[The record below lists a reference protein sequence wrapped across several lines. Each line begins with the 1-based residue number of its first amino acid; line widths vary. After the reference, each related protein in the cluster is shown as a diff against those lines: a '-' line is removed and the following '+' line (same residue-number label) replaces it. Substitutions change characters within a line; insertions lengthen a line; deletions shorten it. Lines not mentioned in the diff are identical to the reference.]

1 MSRKPSKRG
10 GSVAA
15 AIADFRRGK
24 MVILVDDENRENEGD
39 LCIAAEKV
47 TPRAI
52 NFMATHGRGLICL
65 ALAERKIRE
74 LQLPMMV
81 SENTSPLGTAF
92 TISIEA
98 RRGVTTGISAKD
110 RATTVLAAV
119 RKGAKPSD
127 LVSPGHVFPLR
138 ARDGG
143 VLVRTGQTEGSV
155 DLARLAGLE
164 PAAVICEIMN
174 PDGSMARRPQLLR
187 FARQH
192 GLTIT
197 SIAELVRYRLEREQ
211 HLRSVGETILA
222 IGEPSAQLGEF
233 RVLAYQSGHDA
244 RTHLVLMRGEV
255 KPGQP
260 ILTRMHTACPTGDV
274 FGSGACNCG
283 RDLRRSL
290 ARIAAEGRG
299 LVVYLQKELRTPAD
313 ILRCTHLPDEGRRET
328 DDLREFGI
336 GAQILRDLGA
346 TKLRLLTDH
355 PRRIVGLE
363 GFGIEVLETVPLANP
378 RAVARRAS

>member
-1 MSRKPSKRG
+1 MSPRLTG
-10 GSVAA
+10 GSVAK

-24 MVILVDDENRENEGD
+24 MVILVDDEERENEGD

-47 TPRAI
+47 TPKAI

-65 ALAERKIRE
+65 ALAEQKIRE

-155 DLARLAGLE
+155 DLARLAGLD

-192 GLTIT
+192 GLTVT

-211 HLRSVGETILA
+211 HLRA
-222 IGEPSAQLGEF
+222 IGETLLPVGELGDF
-233 RVLAYQSGHDA
+233 RVLAYQSGHDS

-255 KPGQP
+255 KPGVP
-260 ILTRMHTACPTGDV
+260 VLTRMHTACPTGDV
-274 FGSGACNCG
+274 FGSGLCNCG
-283 RDLRRSL
+283 QDLRRAL
-290 ARIAAEGRG
+290 ARIAAEGHG
-299 LVVYLQKELRTPAD
+299 LVVYLQKELRLPAD
-313 ILRCTHLPDEGRRET
+313 VLRCTHLPEEGRRET

-346 TKLRLLTDH
+346 TRLRLLTDH

-363 GFGIEVLETVPLANP
+363 GFGIEVLETVPLSRP
-378 RAVARRAS
+378 RAARRAV

>member
-1 MSRKPSKRG
+1 MSRKPRAQAS
-10 GSVAA
+10 SVVK
-15 AIADFRRGK
+15 AIADFKRGK
-24 MVILVDDENRENEGD
+24 MVILVDDEGRENEGD

-47 TPRAI
+47 TPQVI

-65 ALAERKIRE
+65 ALAEQKIRE

-110 RATTVLAAV
+110 RATTILTAV
-119 RKGAKPSD
+119 RDGAKPSD

-155 DLARLAGLE
+155 DLARLAGLK

-174 PDGSMARRPQLLR
+174 PDGSMARRPQLQR

-192 GLTIT
+192 GLTVT

-211 HLRSVGETILA
+211 HLRSIGETTLPLGA
-222 IGEPSAQLGEF
+222 GDALGEF
-233 RVLAYQSGHDA
+233 RILAYQSGHDA
-244 RTHLVLMRGEV
+244 RTHLALMRGDV
-255 KPGQP
+255 KPGVP
-260 ILTRMHTACPTGDV
+260 LLTRMHTACPTGDV
-274 FGSGACNCG
+274 FGSGLCNCG
-283 RDLRRSL
+283 PDLRRAL
-290 ARIAAEGRG
+290 VRIAAEGRG
-299 LVVYLQKELRTPAD
+299 LVVYLQKALRTPAD
-313 ILRCTHLPDEGRRET
+313 VLRCTHLPEEGRGET

-346 TKLRLLTDH
+346 TRLRLLTDH

-363 GFGIEVLETVPLANP
+363 GFGIEVVETVPLSRP
-378 RAVARRAS
+378 RPARRAS

>member
-1 MSRKPSKRG
+1 MSRKPERAG
-10 GSVAA
+10 GSVAK

-47 TPRAI
+47 SPRFI

-174 PDGSMARRPQLLR
+174 PDGSMARRPQLRR
-187 FARQH
+187 FGREH
-192 GLTIT
+192 GLTIA
-197 SIAELVRYRLEREQ
+197 SVAELVRYRLEREQ
-211 HLRSVGETILA
+211 HVRSVGETTLEIA
-222 IGEPSAQLGEF
+222 DLGAF
-233 RVLAYQSGHDA
+233 RMLAYQSGHDA
-244 RTHLVLMRGEV
+244 RTHLALVRGEV

-290 ARIAAEGRG
+290 TRIAAEGRG
-299 LVVYLQKELRTPAD
+299 LVVYLQKELRAPAD
-313 ILRCTHLPDEGRRET
+313 VLRCTHLPEEGRRET

-346 TKLRLLTDH
+346 TRLRLLTDH

-363 GFGIEVLETVPLANP
+363 GFGIEVLQTVPLAKP
-378 RAVARRAS
+378 RAVPRRAS